1 MVLVQLLAAA
11 QWLPAVMA
19 VCATTILFAMVGGIL
34 VAGHGGRL
42 GLPAPDG
49 EAGDGQGPA

>member
-1 MVLVQLLAAA
+1 MVLVQRLAAA
-11 QWLPAVMA
+11 LWLPAVMA

-34 VAGHGGRL
+34 MGKHGGRL

-49 EAGDGQGPA
+49 EARDGQGPA